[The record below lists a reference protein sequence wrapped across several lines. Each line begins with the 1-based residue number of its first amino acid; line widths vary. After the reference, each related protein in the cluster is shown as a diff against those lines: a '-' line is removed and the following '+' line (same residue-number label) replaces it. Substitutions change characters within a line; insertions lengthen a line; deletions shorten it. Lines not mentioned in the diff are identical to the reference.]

1 MAMIILHCK
10 DCVCV
15 FLFVEN
21 SIDTK
26 IISITNLTEKDYYV
40 LKLYDSP
47 NTCMYM
53 NV

>member
-1 MAMIILHCK
+1 MAMIILHCNA
-10 DCVCV
+10 CFCV

-26 IISITNLTEKDYYV
+26 IISITNLTEKDV